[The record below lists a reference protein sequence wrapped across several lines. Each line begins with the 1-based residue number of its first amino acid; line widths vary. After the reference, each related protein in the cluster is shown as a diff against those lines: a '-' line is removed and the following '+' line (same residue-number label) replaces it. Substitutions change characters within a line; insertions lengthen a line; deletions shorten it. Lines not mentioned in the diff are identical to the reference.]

1 MRRLAFLTS
10 ILNGITET
18 EGLEITLKD
27 VIYRTHEIM
36 MRLVKVKSK
45 LS

>member
-1 MRRLAFLTS
+1 MQQRKNKGLCEEVGLFYFNK

-27 VIYRTHEIM
+27 VIYE
-36 MRLVKVKSK
+36 
-45 LS
+45 